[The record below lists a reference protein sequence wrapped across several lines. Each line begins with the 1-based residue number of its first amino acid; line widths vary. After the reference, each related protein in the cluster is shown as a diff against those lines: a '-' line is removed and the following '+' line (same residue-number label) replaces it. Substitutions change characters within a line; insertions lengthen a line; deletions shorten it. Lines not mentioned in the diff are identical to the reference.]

1 MKEKYLS
8 GGSAF
13 ATAAYNSGTTYL
25 GSPNTVTDWPIGGY
39 VPDTITT
46 TGIGTIT
53 TNPCGELFHPSY
65 TSLTISN
72 NMNRVQNQFVAVF
85 KIERNDKNEITSA
98 KFIKEMWIE
107 TKNGSS
113 VDFEVAKDSEIS
125 KYKADEI
132 SIRTIYTVTF

>member
-1 MKEKYLS
+1 MFDTITS
-8 GGSAF
+8 
-13 ATAAYNSGTTYL
+13 SGTTI
-25 GSPNTVTDWPIGGY
+25 S
-39 VPDTITT
+39 
-46 TGIGTIT
+46 TGTYTGDRLWVNN
-53 TNPCGELFHPSY
+53 NPCGEI
-65 TSLTISN
+65 SLTN
-72 NMNRVQNQFVAVF
+72 TLTLNTNMNRLQNHFVAVF

-125 KYKADEI
+125 KYKSDEI

>member
-1 MKEKYLS
+1 MYSLS
-8 GGSAF
+8 SG
-13 ATAAYNSGTTYL
+13 TCITTSGTT
-25 GSPNTVTDWPIGGY
+25 
-39 VPDTITT
+39 T
-46 TGIGTIT
+46 TGTYIATPIVTTLPFSIDTAISHSLYIDSNNSTI
-53 TNPCGELFHPSY
+53 
-65 TSLTISN
+65 N
-72 NMNRVQNQFVAVF
+72 NMNKVQNQFVAIF

>member
-1 MKEKYLS
+1 MCETSSTRITS
-8 GGSAF
+8 GTGI
-13 ATAAYNSGTTYL
+13 YNSGTL
-25 GSPNTVTDWPIGGY
+25 
-39 VPDTITT
+39 
-46 TGIGTIT
+46 TGTGTIYT
-53 TNPCGELFHPSY
+53 SNPCAEITL
-65 TSLTISN
+65 SN
-72 NMNRVQNQFVAVF
+72 NMNKVQNQFVAIF

-132 SIRTIYTVTF
+132 SIRTIYTITF

>member
-1 MKEKYLS
+1 MFETPSTRITS
-8 GGSAF
+8 GTGI
-13 ATAAYNSGTTYL
+13 YNSGTL
-25 GSPNTVTDWPIGGY
+25 
-39 VPDTITT
+39 
-46 TGIGTIT
+46 TGTGTIYIS
-53 TNPCGELFHPSY
+53 NPCAEITL
-65 TSLTISN
+65 SN
-72 NMNRVQNQFVAVF
+72 NMNKVQNQFVAIF
-85 KIERNDKNEITSA
+85 QIERNDKNEITSA

>member
-1 MKEKYLS
+1 MYSLTS
-8 GGSAF
+8 GTGIV
-13 ATAAYNSGTTYL
+13 TSGTT
-25 GSPNTVTDWPIGGY
+25 
-39 VPDTITT
+39 T
-46 TGIGTIT
+46 TGVYDATPIVTTLPFSVDTAISHSLYIDSNNSTI
-53 TNPCGELFHPSY
+53 
-65 TSLTISN
+65 N
-72 NMNRVQNQFVAVF
+72 NMNKVQNQFVAIF

-113 VDFEVAKDSEIS
+113 VDFEVARDPEIS

>member
-1 MKEKYLS
+1 MFESLTS
-8 GGSAF
+8 GTGII
-13 ATAAYNSGTTYL
+13 TSGTTTTGVYNAT
-25 GSPNTVTDWPIGGY
+25 P
-39 VPDTITT
+39 ITT
-46 TGIGTIT
+46 TLPFSVNTAIS
-53 TNPCGELFHPSY
+53 H
-65 TSLTISN
+65 SLYLDSN
-72 NMNRVQNQFVAVF
+72 NSTINNMYKVSNQFVAVF

>member
-1 MKEKYLS
+1 MFENLS
-8 GGSAF
+8 
-13 ATAAYNSGTTYL
+13 SGTGL
-25 GSPNTVTDWPIGGY
+25 IGSV
-39 VPDTITT
+39 TT
-46 TGIGTIT
+46 TGAYNAYQQIT
-53 TNPCGELFHPSY
+53 PAFPYSISTPS
-65 TSLTISN
+65 TLSN
-72 NMNRVQNQFVAVF
+72 NMNRVNNQFVAIF

-113 VDFEVAKDSEIS
+113 VDFEVAKDPEIS

>member
-1 MKEKYLS
+1 MFENLSS
-8 GGSAF
+8 GGYGT
-13 ATAAYNSGTTYL
+13 TAGAYNASQ
-25 GSPNTVTDWPIGGY
+25 
-39 VPDTITT
+39 ITT
-46 TGIGTIT
+46 ALPYSISS
-53 TNPCGELFHPSY
+53 PS
-65 TSLTISN
+65 TLSN
-72 NMNRVQNQFVAVF
+72 NMNRVNNQFVAIF

-113 VDFEVAKDSEIS
+113 VDFEVAKDPEIS

>member
-1 MKEKYLS
+1 MLS
-8 GGSAF
+8 PL
-13 ATAAYNSGTTYL
+13 TT
-25 GSPNTVTDWPIGGY
+25 
-39 VPDTITT
+39 
-46 TGIGTIT
+46 
-53 TNPCGELFHPSY
+53 
-65 TSLTISN
+65 N
-72 NMNRVQNQFVAVF
+72 NMNRVNNQFVAIF

-113 VDFEVAKDSEIS
+113 VDFEVAKDPEIS

>member
-1 MKEKYLS
+1 MFESLTS
-8 GGSAF
+8 G
-13 ATAAYNSGTTYL
+13 TCITTSGTTTTGVYNAT
-25 GSPNTVTDWPIGGY
+25 P
-39 VPDTITT
+39 ITT
-46 TGIGTIT
+46 TLPYGIIS
-53 TNPCGELFHPSY
+53 NPPYGDIHL
-65 TSLTISN
+65 IDN
-72 NMNRVQNQFVAVF
+72 NMNKVQNQFVAIF

-125 KYKADEI
+125 KYTADEI